1 MIFAPRKSETEII
14 KHIIMKVLIAVIFFI
29 VFTPFLRAG
38 ELPVYSDNLLKR
50 EINRMIAYPSNLKS
64 SNSTEVVMVAF
75 RIEPCGTVTIDEV
88 NASRA
93 DFADYVV
100 EKLNTMRFESGTGEQ
115 MCMRFTFKK
124 Q

>member
-1 MIFAPRKSETEII
+1 
-14 KHIIMKVLIAVIFFI
+14 MKVLIAVIFFI

>member
-1 MIFAPRKSETEII
+1 
-14 KHIIMKVLIAVIFFI
+14 MKVLIAAILFTF
-29 VFTPFLRAG
+29 FTPMLNAG
-38 ELPVYSDNLLKR
+38 ELPSYSDNLLKR

-64 SNSTEVVMVAF
+64 HNATEVVMVAF
-75 RIEPCGTVTIDEV
+75 RIEPCGTISIDEV

-93 DFADYVV
+93 DFAQYVV
-100 EKLNTMRFESGTGEQ
+100 EKLNTMRFESGSGEQ